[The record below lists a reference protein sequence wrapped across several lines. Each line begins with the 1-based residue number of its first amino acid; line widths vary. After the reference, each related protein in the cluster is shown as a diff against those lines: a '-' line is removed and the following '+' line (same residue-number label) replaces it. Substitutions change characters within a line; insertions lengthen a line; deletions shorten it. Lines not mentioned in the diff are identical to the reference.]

1 MIFFILLIIIG
12 GLVWWGLW
20 LLFIKS
26 AVWTVKPLIEYFKEK
41 EEYNTATDNDVPKE
55 DAAKIVIK
63 ITSLQKNGT
72 FKEDRIEVD
81 LPKKDQNEK
90 GLNHV

>member
-1 MIFFILLIIIG
+1 MLFFILVIIIG

-20 LLFIKS
+20 ILFVKS

-41 EEYNTATDNDVPKE
+41 KEDDIAAENDVPKE
-55 DAAKIVIK
+55 GAAKIVIK

-72 FKEDRIEVD
+72 FKEDQIEAD
-81 LPKKDQNEK
+81 LPKKSDTEEK
-90 GLNHV
+90 RE

>member
-1 MIFFILLIIIG
+1 MWILF
-12 GLVWWGLW
+12 V
-20 LLFIKS
+20 KS

-41 EEYNTATDNDVPKE
+41 EEDDIAAENDVPKE
-55 DAAKIVIK
+55 EAAKIVIK

-72 FKEDRIEVD
+72 FKEDRIEAD
-81 LPKKDQNEK
+81 LPKKDRNEK